1 MKFFK
6 LIKNLFLL
14 FLLKLKK
21 THISVDLENGLSDY
35 CCVIYAKFLF
45 GKVYITKRLLYKDGK
60 LIDKSVANLL
70 DLLNGINTI
79 EGIKWQ

>member
-6 LIKNLFLL
+6 IIKNLFLL

-21 THISVDLENGLSDY
+21 THISVDLENGLGDC
-35 CCVIYAKFLF
+35 CCVIYTKFLF
-45 GKVYITKRLLYKDGK
+45 GKMYVIKRLLYKDGK

-70 DLLNGINTI
+70 DLLNDINVI
-79 EGIKWQ
+79 EV